1 MNQGLFITPMRK
13 QLIMLLCISVGMAV
27 GSFFFEHIIGLHNCH
42 LCIFQRN
49 IAIVLSAILLV
60 FIIHDPADYK
70 RRLYALILMLISV
83 FGVIFAGRHAWIQT
97 FQTEKIANCDPSL
110 SILMERLPIST
121 LIERVFYGNGECSQS
136 LTTFLGL
143 TIPSW
148 SFLLYLFFYL
158 FSLKILIRNK

>member
-1 MNQGLFITPMRK
+1 MNLDLFLTPMRK
-13 QLIMLLCISVGMAV
+13 QLLILLAISVGMAL
-27 GSFFFEHIIGLHNCH
+27 GSFFFEYIIGLHNCH
-42 LCIFQRN
+42 LCIFQRT
-49 IAIVLSAILLV
+49 IAIALSLILLI
-60 FIIHDPADYK
+60 FIIHDPTDIK
-70 RRLYALILMLISV
+70 RRLYAMLLMFVSI

-110 SILMERLPIST
+110 SVLMERLPITT
-121 LIERVFYGNGECSQS
+121 LIERVFYGNGECAQS
-136 LTTFLGL
+136 FTTFLGL